1 MFGCGRVKR
10 TDDIEPGIE
19 RGAKPGCV
27 SDAVDRALRRRSCL
41 GRDQR
46 QALCVGEA
54 HRAQLGER
62 HNTIDHGE
70 VERGLRVDLT
80 AEIEEFAR
88 PLVADDH
95 RHHDGRAN
103 RRKSHFRFAECR
115 VVRGD
120 RQVTHFTS
128 SHPPPSTWP
137 CTEAITGF
145 FISQGAI
152 SNPNAVVD
160 ARAPWSGRCA
170 IRRPQGPSRRCRI
183 RRRSCDPRHAAARRS
198 SLDRHRRARRRRSAL
213 AGVHDY
219 RVELIRPIERH
230 DADFVVNVV
239 KD

>member
-27 SDAVDRALRRRSCL
+27 SDAVDRALRRIECL

-54 HRAQLGER
+54 RRAQLGER

-120 RQVTHFTS
+120 RQVTQHHEFAPAAE
-128 SHPPPSTWP
+128 HM
-137 CTEAITGF
+137 ALHR
-145 FISQGAI
+145 
-152 SNPNAVVD
+152 SNHRFLHQP
-160 ARAPWSGRCA
+160 GRHLE
-170 IRRPQGPSRRCRI
+170 S
-183 RRRSCDPRHAAARRS
+183 
-198 SLDRHRRARRRRSAL
+198 
-213 AGVHDY
+213 
-219 RVELIRPIERH
+219 ELRL
-230 DADFVVNVV
+230 
-239 KD
+239 